1 MAQAVLATSK
11 LRLVFQVGMD
21 DDGKPLLKA
30 KTFSNI
36 QKSATPDQL
45 LQAAQ
50 AIIGLSSDPLNNIE
64 RVDNSD
70 LQA

>member
-1 MAQAVLATSK
+1 MARAIIATSK

-30 KTFSNI
+30 KTFNNI
-36 QKSATPDQL
+36 QKLATADQL

-50 AIIGLSSDPLNNIE
+50 A
-64 RVDNSD
+64 
-70 LQA
+70 

>member
-1 MAQAVLATSK
+1 MAQAVITTSK
-11 LRLVFQVGMD
+11 LRVVFQVGMD

-50 AIIGLSSDPLNNIE
+50 AIIGLSSDTL
-64 RVDNSD
+64 R
-70 LQA
+70 QY

>member
-1 MAQAVLATSK
+1 MATAFLATSK
-11 LRLVFQVGMD
+11 LRISFQVGMD
-21 DDGKPLLKA
+21 DDGKPLMRA

-36 QKSATPDQL
+36 QKSATPAQL

-50 AIIGLSSDPLNNIE
+50 AFVALSNDTLNNIE

-70 LQA
+70 LLA